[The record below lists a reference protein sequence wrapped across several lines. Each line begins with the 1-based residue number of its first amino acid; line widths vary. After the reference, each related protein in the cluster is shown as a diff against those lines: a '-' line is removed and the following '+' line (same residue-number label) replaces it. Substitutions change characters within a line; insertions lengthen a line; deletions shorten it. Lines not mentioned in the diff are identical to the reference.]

1 MLSTLIVT
9 HGGLAGELL
18 SAAQTISGEIDRFE
32 ALSLDWQD
40 GVDEVRGKI
49 ESALAR
55 LDAGEG
61 VLILVDTYGGT
72 PHNVAL
78 SLTRKGE
85 VEVVSGVNLP
95 MVMRLAC
102 LGNRQQTDPT
112 EAAQWLQ
119 AKGREAIRVGCE
131 PAANGKAGN
140 GQKAAETGEC
150 GDVD

>member
-9 HGGLAGELL
+9 HGGLARELL
-18 SAAQTISGEIDRFE
+18 SSAQTISGEIERFE

-40 GVDEVRGKI
+40 GPDEVRGKI
-49 ESALAR
+49 EAALLR

-61 VLILVDTYGGT
+61 VLILVDAYGGT
-72 PHNVAL
+72 PHTAAL
-78 SLTRKGE
+78 TFSRPGS

-112 EAAQWLQ
+112 RAAQWLQ
-119 AKGREAIRVGCE
+119 TKGREAIRVGCDGG
-131 PAANGKAGN
+131 AD
-140 GQKAAETGEC
+140 GQKTAVEEC
-150 GDVD
+150 GEVD